1 MLLVLMT
8 WRANAEGVAR
18 AARWLGWSFVR
29 QSCSGTS
36 LALDI
41 RKHHDVALFADQR
54 RMDRG
59 AASAVEERASRSVG
73 IGEVAIAPLP

>member
-1 MLLVLMT
+1 MT

-18 AARWLGWSFVR
+18 AAARWLGWSFVR

-41 RKHHDVALFADQR
+41 RKLHDVALFADQR
-54 RMDRG
+54 HMDRG